1 MSAMIRLITLSGIF
15 VIGAFMIGCGTVSNQ
30 TLNSV
35 ILPVGLLR
43 VEGNTIKDSLNQTI
57 HLKGFCLTNGVY
69 TNLSVSSIDPKFK
82 LTAPEYQE
90 IKSSGANVVRFY
102 LQYHWLDDTEAFF
115 AYMDEQ
121 LALIAATNLKV
132 ILSLH
137 YFGINES
144 GGFYKGSVSQPDIN
158 ALKEFWKKI
167 SNKYIANDVIAG
179 YDLLNEPS
187 CSTTFT
193 ETTLYSHYENI
204 IEELRNSGDE
214 HIIFISDP
222 VNKFDNSSDGH
233 FLAEAFKKVTDNNVV
248 YQFHWYKPVEFTHQS
263 VWYEEYFHLGA
274 TYPYPYYFNSSQES
288 LGGIYQ
294 TPAVEY
300 TNNAF
305 VTGDTGWVNLYEDT
319 INRPKPATN
328 FRILVAANNANNE
341 IWIDN
346 IKLYKRPISSPE
358 NITEIDVPNGSFKYA
373 DKYTNV
379 DPNNPT
385 TPTMPAN
392 WSAFSSQPNTGLIM
406 NYKQLSSLNG
416 QLYIDGRNASYSGE
430 CFISWKSIGKITGF
444 SFTIEPNYEYKLT
457 AQIQN
462 NGISGV
468 SCGFEYDNE
477 QPLIY
482 NKQKMNEL
490 ISQHYVDWANT
501 KGVPLYCGEW
511 GVADPSQGLG
521 DSYPN
526 APEQQVAW
534 INDMASILRTKGLH
548 WTYHDYKN
556 YDNLGFGAFDTNAKN
571 EIKQALQRAFQ

>member
-121 LALIAATNLKV
+121 LALIAATNLKA

-144 GGFYKGSVSQPDIN
+144 GDFYKGSVSQPDIN

-167 SNKYIANDVIAG
+167 SNKYVTNNVIAG

-248 YQFHWYKPVEFTHQS
+248 YQFHWYKPVEFTHQT
-263 VWYEEYFHLGA
+263 VYNDPFFELGA
-274 TYPYPYYFNSSQES
+274 SYPLVSYRGISPDGGYRGIWGELESNENKIKNTNGNWQTY
-288 LGGIYQ
+288 
-294 TPAVEY
+294 
-300 TNNAF
+300 
-305 VTGDTGWVNLYEDT
+305 TGSWVNLKQHIRNDG
-319 INRPKPATN
+319 RLADDLSLFGVSLFCGGTN
-328 FRILVAANNANNE
+328 GE
-341 IWIDN
+341 IEIDN
-346 IKLYKRPISSPE
+346 ITLNCRLTSQPGNVWEIVLPNSNFDYATKYK
-358 NITEIDVPNGSFKYA
+358 
-373 DKYTNV
+373 
-379 DPNNPT
+379 NNDHALPSAY
-385 TPTMPAN
+385 PAN
-392 WSAFSSQPNTGLIM
+392 WSIATD
-406 NYKQLSSLNG
+406 LSPAQYTAELKNG
-416 QLYIDGRNASYSGE
+416 ALYFKASAPSTYATWKHE
-430 CFISWKSIGKITGF
+430 TNKHTTYLTIS
-444 SFTIEPNYEYKLT
+444 ENYEYQIQAEVK
-457 AQIQN
+457 IQN
-462 NGISGV
+462 NTIGDFYAGFEFYEALPTIYDKQYSATRITGYYGEWGIS
-468 SCGFEYDNE
+468 N
-477 QPLIY
+477 
-482 NKQKMNEL
+482 
-490 ISQHYVDWANT
+490 H
-501 KGVPLYCGEW
+501 VPLYCGEW
-511 GVADPSQGLG
+511 GVADPSKALNG
-521 DSYPN
+521 YPN

-534 INDMASILRTKGLH
+534 IDDMASILRTKGLH